1 MIARPRVLLIDN
13 QKSVWEYLKEP
24 LEAEGYDLFNAKSI
38 DGFHNELLFNPPDI
52 ILLSLTVPESASNEI
67 LAYLKSHEKTEKI
80 PVIAVINRN
89 NIEEGIKGLE
99 AGAVD
104 YIGKP
109 FYLREVVA
117 KLRIHLRLREYEEK
131 LIRKNQELE
140 KYSAILLEFN
150 AKLEELA
157 RRDELTQIWNR
168 RAFNEQI
175 AQLNNYSLRYARPYS
190 ILIIDLDHFKKY
202 NDLYG
207 HQAGD
212 FVLKTVAES
221 IEKTCRLTD
230 FVARY
235 GGEEIMVL
243 LPETGEEEAVKIAE
257 RIIDS
262 VRKLN
267 IKHEN
272 NDNIGIITVSIGLA
286 TYLPGSQDDEEGWE
300 KLLKRADDA
309 LYRAKETGRN
319 RLCRQ

>member
-1 MIARPRVLLIDN
+1 MLTRPRVLLIN
-13 QKSVWEYLKEP
+13 NEPEWECLNAP
-24 LEAEGYDLFNAKSI
+24 LNSEGFDLFNAGDIDEVYSI
-38 DGFHNELLFNPPDI
+38 VKFNPPDI
-52 ILLSLTVPESASNEI
+52 ILLDLIMAEDIDDNI
-67 LAYLKSHEKTEKI
+67 LLYLKSCGETENI
-80 PVIAVINRN
+80 PLIVVIDRN

-109 FYLREVVA
+109 FYLREVIA
-117 KLRIHLRLREYEEK
+117 KIKIHLRLKEYEER
-131 LIRKNQELE
+131 LTRKNHELE
-140 KYSAILLEFN
+140 KYSALLLEFN

-175 AQLNNYSLRYARPYS
+175 AQLHNYSLRYQRPYS
-190 ILIIDLDHFKKY
+190 IIIIDLDHFKKY

-207 HQAGD
+207 HQKGD
-212 FVLKTVAES
+212 YVLKTVAES

-257 RIIDS
+257 RIIKS
-262 VRKLN
+262 VRELN
-267 IKHEN
+267 IKHEL
-272 NDNIGIITVSIGLA
+272 NDDLDVITVSVGLA
-286 TYLPGSQDDEEGWE
+286 TYLPDSSNQEGWE
-300 KLLKRADDA
+300 KLLKRADEA
-309 LYRAKETGRN
+309 LYHAKETGRN
-319 RLCRQ
+319 RLCKQ

>member
-1 MIARPRVLLIDN
+1 MLTRPRVLLIN
-13 QKSVWEYLKEP
+13 NEHEWECLNAP
-24 LEAEGYDLFNAKSI
+24 LNSEGFDLFNASDIDEVYSI
-38 DGFHNELLFNPPDI
+38 VKFNPPDI
-52 ILLSLTVPESASNEI
+52 ILLDLMMTEDIDDNI
-67 LAYLKSHEKTEKI
+67 LLYLKSCGETENI
-80 PVIAVINRN
+80 PLIVVIDRN

-109 FYLREVVA
+109 FYLREVIA
-117 KLRIHLRLREYEEK
+117 KIKIHLRLKEYEER
-131 LIRKNQELE
+131 LTRKNHELE
-140 KYSAILLEFN
+140 KYSALLLEFN

-175 AQLNNYSLRYARPYS
+175 AQLHNYSLRYQRPYS
-190 ILIIDLDHFKKY
+190 IIIIDLDHFKKY

-207 HQAGD
+207 HQKGD
-212 FVLKTVAES
+212 YVLKTVAES

-257 RIIDS
+257 RIIKS
-262 VRKLN
+262 VRELN
-267 IKHEN
+267 IKHEL
-272 NDNIGIITVSIGLA
+272 NDDLDVITVSVGLA
-286 TYLPGSQDDEEGWE
+286 TYLPDSSNQEGWE
-300 KLLKRADDA
+300 KLLKRADEA
-309 LYRAKETGRN
+309 LYHAKETGRN
-319 RLCRQ
+319 RLCKQ

>member
-1 MIARPRVLLIDN
+1 MLTRPRILLVNSNPEWDSLIGQLKTEGFDLLDAAN
-13 QKSVWEYLKEP
+13 MEEVQKI
-24 LEAEGYDLFNAKSI
+24 LEL
-38 DGFHNELLFNPPDI
+38 NPPDI
-52 ILLSLTVPESASNEI
+52 ILIDLSIAKEAGNDI
-67 LAYLKSHEKTEKI
+67 LLYLKSYEVIEKT
-80 PVIAVINRN
+80 PVIVVVNRK

-109 FYLREVVA
+109 FCIREVLA
-117 KLRIHLRLREYEEK
+117 KIRIQLRLKEYEER
-131 LIRKNQELE
+131 LTRKNQELE
-140 KYSAILLEFN
+140 KYSALLLEFN

-175 AQLNNYSLRYARPYS
+175 DQLHNYSLRYQRPYS
-190 ILIIDLDHFKKY
+190 IIIIDLDHFKKY

-207 HQAGD
+207 HQKGD
-212 FVLKTVAES
+212 YVLRTVAES

-257 RIIDS
+257 RIIKA
-262 VRKLN
+262 VMELN
-267 IKHEN
+267 IKHEL
-272 NDNIGIITVSIGLA
+272 NDDLDVITVSVGLA
-286 TYLPGSQDDEEGWE
+286 TYIPGCLNAEGWE
-300 KLLKRADDA
+300 KLLKRADEA
-309 LYRAKETGRN
+309 LYRAKENGRN
-319 RLCRQ
+319 RLCKK

>member
-1 MIARPRVLLIDN
+1 MLTRPRVLLIN
-13 QKSVWEYLKEP
+13 NEPEWECINDPLNNEGFDLLKARNIEEVNDKVN
-24 LEAEGYDLFNAKSI
+24 L
-38 DGFHNELLFNPPDI
+38 NPPDI
-52 ILLSLTVPESASNEI
+52 ILLDLMMAEDADDNI
-67 LAYLKSHEKTEKI
+67 MLYLKSCGELENI
-80 PVIAVINRN
+80 PVIVVIDRN

-117 KLRIHLRLREYEEK
+117 KIRIHLRLKEYEER
-131 LIRKNQELE
+131 LTRKNHELE
-140 KYSAILLEFN
+140 KYSALLLEFN

-175 AQLNNYSLRYARPYS
+175 AQLHNYSLRYQRPYS
-190 ILIIDLDHFKKY
+190 IIIIDLDHFKKY

-207 HQAGD
+207 HQKGD
-212 FVLKTVAES
+212 YVLKTVAES

-257 RIIDS
+257 RIIKS
-262 VRKLN
+262 VRELN
-267 IKHEN
+267 IKHEL
-272 NDNIGIITVSIGLA
+272 NDDLDVITVSVGLA
-286 TYLPGSQDDEEGWE
+286 TYLPGSSNPEGWE
-300 KLLKRADDA
+300 KLLKRADEA

-319 RLCRQ
+319 RLCKQ

>member
-1 MIARPRVLLIDN
+1 MLTRPRVLLIN
-13 QKSVWEYLKEP
+13 NESEWECLNAP
-24 LEAEGYDLFNAKSI
+24 LYNEGFDLHNAVNI
-38 DGFHNELLFNPPDI
+38 DEVKNIFDLNSPDI
-52 ILLSLTVPESASNEI
+52 ILLDLVMAEDTDNDI
-67 LAYLKSHEKTEKI
+67 LLYLKSCKETEKI
-80 PVIAVINRN
+80 PVIVVIDRS
-89 NIEEGIKGLE
+89 NIEEGIRGLK

-104 YIGKP
+104 YIGRP

-117 KLRIHLRLREYEEK
+117 KIKIHLRLKEYEER
-131 LIRKNQELE
+131 LTRKNHELE
-140 KYSAILLEFN
+140 KYSALLLEFN

-175 AQLNNYSLRYARPYS
+175 AQLHNYSLRYQRPYS
-190 ILIIDLDHFKKY
+190 IVIIDLDHFKKY

-207 HQAGD
+207 HQKGD
-212 FVLKTVAES
+212 YVLKSVAES